1 MSKLI
6 QASIAF
12 LLAVGLFG
20 SCSTKVDLYA
30 DYKEV
35 PIVYGLI
42 DVTQDTNYV
51 KIVRAFCGTNDN
63 PINATQVALIADSSN
78 YPGKLDAC
86 IMEYSASAS
95 GKYSPTGRVI
105 VLDTITLHNKQTGI
119 FYAPDQ
125 KVYYTAESFKQNTAS
140 TRYKYRLVVAKG
152 NDTVSAETGIV
163 GGENFSIYTQAVT
176 FDPEPGNKTRK
187 VMFKPADNAAMYE
200 VRMVFNFK
208 EKRPGQDTVRRQVS
222 WSLGKRSASELTIE
236 NMVYVISYGQGL
248 LFNALRDAIGDDTHN
263 VDRFIDNFVIQLAAG
278 GEELFNYIQV
288 NSPSEGISQTIP
300 DYTNINGGYG
310 VFSSRINLEKRA
322 MMTSSTTLKLYE
334 MGWGF
339 KQD

>member
-1 MSKLI
+1 MRKLI
-6 QASIAF
+6 QASVAF
-12 LLAVGLFG
+12 LLAVGVFG
-20 SCSTKVDLYA
+20 SCSTKVNLYA
-30 DYKEV
+30 DYKDV
-35 PIVYGLI
+35 PIIYGLI

-63 PINATQVALIADSSN
+63 PIDASQVALIADSSN
-78 YPGKLDAC
+78 YPGKLDAR
-86 IMEYSASAS
+86 IMEYRASVN
-95 GKYSPTGRVI
+95 GPYSPTGRVI
-105 VLDTITLHNKQTGI
+105 VLDTMTIHNKQTGA

-125 KVYYTAESFKQNTAS
+125 KVYYTAERFKQNTTS

-152 NDTVSAETGIV
+152 NDTISAETGIV
-163 GGENFSIYTQAVT
+163 GGENFSIYSHSVT
-176 FDPEPGNKTRK
+176 FNPEPGNKTGK
-187 VMFKPADNAAMYE
+187 VLFKPADNAALYE
-200 VRMVFNFK
+200 VKMVFNFK

-222 WSLGKRSASELTIE
+222 WSLGQKSASELTTE
-236 NMVYVISYGQGL
+236 NMVYVVSYGQGL
-248 LFNALRDAIGDDTHN
+248 LFNILRDAIGDDTQN

-310 VFSSRINLEKRA
+310 VFSSRINLEKTA
-322 MMTSSTTLKLYE
+322 MLTSSTILSLYG
-334 MGWGF
+334 MDWGF